1 MLQPDDELRILARA
15 AVLSEITFR
24 TEKLWRVFSWAS
36 AILVAL
42 TGGILALRTKTGGE
56 EDLATWPRVFLAA
69 SVFFLATYTIFWLNQ
84 NLKLERAARDALES
98 HDRALGIQAYNDEI
112 GG

>member
-42 TGGILALRTKTGGE
+42 TGGILALRTGSEG
-56 EDLATWPRVFLAA
+56 EDLAPWPRA
-69 SVFFLATYTIFWLNQ
+69 
-84 NLKLERAARDALES
+84 
-98 HDRALGIQAYNDEI
+98 G
-112 GG
+112 